1 MTEVE
6 EVDTRIPVNIITGFL
21 GSGKTTLLNHWVNSP
36 EFKDTLVLIN
46 EFGDVGL
53 DHELVESV
61 DDTVVLLGSG
71 CICCSLQGALI
82 DSLANNLVK
91 AQQGLIPK
99 FNRVLIETTG
109 LADPAGVI
117 GTLNGDEY
125 CVENFYYAGTVT
137 VLDAQNIDTQLKK
150 QYEAVKQIALADLI
164 LVSKTDLIDADA
176 LDPIYEVTRKI
187 NPNAGIYPVIKGNI
201 SPKLL
206 LDVGPYQNA
215 EQDYESQVKSWL
227 EIKTPLASS
236 FRPASVQGAV
246 GVAKPRIIAHTDVDS
261 FAIEHE
267 GAIDPLALLSA
278 IGSVQDVYGDSI
290 LRIKGILDLEGQ
302 DKPVIVHAVMGSLY
316 PLAVMKEWPEGK
328 KVSKLVFIT
337 RSTVLEQIKHM
348 FEEMLNNPDQATM
361 SYYQTMI
368 DNIEEQPGDY

>member
-1 MTEVE
+1 M
-6 EVDTRIPVNIITGFL
+6 
-21 GSGKTTLLNHWVNSP
+21 
-36 EFKDTLVLIN
+36 
-46 EFGDVGL
+46 
-53 DHELVESV
+53 
-61 DDTVVLLGSG
+61 
-71 CICCSLQGALI
+71 
-82 DSLANNLVK
+82 
-91 AQQGLIPK
+91 
-99 FNRVLIETTG
+99 
-109 LADPAGVI
+109 
-117 GTLNGDEY
+117 
-125 CVENFYYAGTVT
+125 
-137 VLDAQNIDTQLKK
+137 
-150 QYEAVKQIALADLI
+150 
-164 LVSKTDLIDADA
+164 
-176 LDPIYEVTRKI
+176 
-187 NPNAGIYPVIKGNI
+187 
-201 SPKLL
+201 
-206 LDVGPYQNA
+206 
-215 EQDYESQVKSWL
+215 
-227 EIKTPLASS
+227 
-236 FRPASVQGAV
+236 QGAV